1 MSESAGIDSLG
12 QEQSYSWGFLRRKNQ
27 PLAPQGLLSVF
38 LYLAWPNMCLWA
50 LTVPWFL
57 FINSFFLQAY
67 EGLASL
73 EPNLSTNLPQRTQSD
88 TPLTVKKKV
97 KSESHSVVSDSL
109 QPHGLYSLWNFP
121 RTLEWVAFP
130 FSRVSSQPRDRTQ
143 VSCIAGRFFTKW
155 TIREAFNSTTA

>member
-1 MSESAGIDSLG
+1 MLGKCSINVSYPMSESAGIDSLG

-88 TPLTVKKKV
+88 TPLTVEK
-97 KSESHSVVSDSL
+97 KSEKWKS
-109 QPHGLYSLWNFP
+109 
-121 RTLEWVAFP
+121 
-130 FSRVSSQPRDRTQ
+130 FSRVWLFATP
-143 VSCIAGRFFTKW
+143 W
-155 TIREAFNSTTA
+155 TIQPMKFSQNTGVGSLSLLQGIFPT